1 MCGEVKSFSYLCIL
15 NSACKGMKR
24 ALKYIFRTL
33 LAIVLLIV
41 MLAASLYLPPVQRWA
56 VNRLTAYIEE
66 KTGLEVS
73 IGSVHLSFPLDLKL
87 GQVRV
92 AKPPTDVLNVDG
104 ALVDLDLTRL
114 LTGHVGVEAIE
125 LSDGNIN
132 TTDWIESLQMEGS
145 IGNLKIVADDID
157 LRNKKINITDA
168 SLDGCVLDLKLREAE
183 EDTTES
189 TPVDWQLDVDKVRI
203 RQSKIALQLPNDAM
217 RVNAS
222 IREANLDSGDI
233 SLSNGTYRIGKV
245 SLLADDLSYDIPKAN
260 PVLGFDV
267 NHLAFRDVK
276 LELDKFSYNQNTSGL
291 NAQLHRLAFK
301 EKSGFQLDNL
311 AGNISLD
318 STHLVAKGFDLK
330 TPHSSASGDI
340 NLDWDALSPKKR
352 GQLKADVQASLG
364 HKDVLCLASTYL
376 PKDLVKC
383 YPSQPLNIDLVAN
396 GNVDNLRLQTC
407 NVMMPSVIDVR
418 TIGSVQNLMESK
430 NLGADLKWDITTMDL
445 RCVHRYL
452 GLTDVRFPKMTI
464 HADTKLRDASK
475 LTADA
480 LLQEGR
486 GRAHVIGNID
496 LNSMAYQ
503 GKARINN
510 LQLHDFLPKDSLYS
524 LTANAKFSGK
534 GTDFLSPKTTLRA
547 QADIAHLGYASWNLD
562 NIKADCRLE
571 KGKAM
576 VEMNSQND
584 LLGMQGCIEA
594 AITNRKLQAA
604 AFNVD
609 VSHIDLYA
617 LHLANK
623 PLSASMV
630 MQLDGASDFRQ
641 THNLKAR
648 IEAMELMTA
657 DSVVHPL
664 DLTLDANLTPNLI
677 QAKAHAGD
685 LSLSVSSDQGL
696 DSLLA
701 RIDNFSKELQREVDS
716 LRIRQDTLRT
726 LLPHLKMEL
735 TCGPKNPIGNILRH
749 ATGYSFRDLSFHLL
763 ASPEEGLSGN
773 GYMHSLNTGAILLDS
788 IYWNIKQEPSG
799 VALDARVANGPKN
812 SIVTFMSQ
820 AHAALT
826 ETGANA
832 NLAFYDAQG
841 KKSVDFGLVLDLL
854 SDGFRAHFTPLNPI
868 IAYRRFT
875 LNDDNFVT
883 LTNSGH
889 LDALVDLLADDG
901 TGLKLYTTPNDEA
914 QQDVSLSVNHFNV
927 GELTQVIPFMPDL
940 SGFLHGDF
948 HYMQVD
954 STTTVSAEIVVK
966 QMAYNGVSLGDMGL
980 NGVYFPNA
988 DGSHYVDGIITLD
1001 EQEVLLVNGKYH
1013 EENGKGKMD
1022 GEASFQKMPF
1032 AILNAFMPDGP
1043 FVMSGYAWGD
1053 FMVSGYT
1060 ENPILNGELKT
1071 ESLHI
1076 DADSYNVNLQ
1086 IPDHTIT
1093 VNNSR
1098 IDLNRIEAYAAGKTP
1113 LVLDG
1118 NIDFSNLEK
1127 VMLDLNV
1134 RANDYQLINAQKKH
1148 GSLAYGKVFV
1158 NLGGRLWGTLS
1169 DLKMRGRLDVLGST
1183 DVSCVLTDTPLT
1195 VDDQLADIMTFC
1207 DFNDTIATE
1216 VIDVKRQ
1223 NIDMQMNVNIA
1234 ETAQIH
1240 CFLSDNGNDYI
1251 DLQGGGELT
1260 MTYDLQNDLQ
1270 LWGRYTINKGTMRY
1284 SLMAI
1289 PLNDFQIAQG
1299 SYVEFQGKLTNPR
1312 LSINASER
1320 VRSTVTE
1327 NSVPRNVA
1335 FDVGL
1340 AISRTLEDMGL
1351 EFTLEA
1357 PEDMTV
1363 QNQLTAMTA
1372 EERGR
1377 VAVTMLVTGMYVTD
1391 DAETNGGYNYA
1402 NTLNAY
1408 LQSAINEIAGKALNT
1423 VDVNFGI
1430 ASGTSEAGTNTTDYS
1445 FSFAKR
1451 FWGNRIS
1458 VIVGGKVS
1466 TGRDAVNTGETI
1478 IDNVSI
1484 EYRLD
1489 KTASRYVN
1497 LFYDRNYESLL
1508 EGQVTKMGG
1517 GIVLRK
1523 KADKLSELFI
1533 FRNKKDSPQP
1543 IPRTEEKRQE
1553 NDKMPNE

>member
-1 MCGEVKSFSYLCIL
+1 
-15 NSACKGMKR
+15 MKR
-24 ALKYIFRTL
+24 ALKYILRTL
-33 LAIVLLIV
+33 LALVLLIV
-41 MLAASLYLPPVQRWA
+41 MLVASLYLPPVQRWA

-66 KTGLEVS
+66 QTDLEVS
-73 IGSVHLSFPLDLKL
+73 IGSVHLSPLLDLSL
-87 GQVRV
+87 GQVHI
-92 AKPPTDVLNVDG
+92 AKPPSDLINVEH
-104 ALVDLDLTRL
+104 ALVDLDLSRL
-114 LTGHVGVEAIE
+114 LSMHVGVEAIE
-125 LSDGNIN
+125 LADGDIH
-132 TTDWIESLQMEGS
+132 TTDLIETLALDGRV
-145 IGNLKIVADDID
+145 GKLRIVADDID
-157 LRNKKINITDA
+157 LKKKKVNVTDV
-168 SLDGCVLDLKLREAE
+168 SLDGCALDMTLRESAE

-189 TPVDWQLDVDKVRI
+189 APLDWQIDVHQFIIHNSKLRI
-203 RQSKIALQLPNDAM
+203 KDEPQSFNVAA
-217 RVNAS
+217 A
-222 IREANLDSGDI
+222 IREASLDGGDI
-233 SLSNGTYRIGKV
+233 SLSKGMYRVGKV
-245 SLLADDLSYDIPKAN
+245 SLSADSLSYDIPGTN
-260 PVLGFDV
+260 PVKGLDV
-267 NHLAFRDVK
+267 NHLALRDAE
-276 LELDKFSYNQNTSGL
+276 LELSKLSFNQNTSTF
-291 NAQLHRLAFK
+291 NVQLKRLAFK
-301 EKSGFQLDNL
+301 ERSGFQLDNL

-318 STHLVAKGFDLK
+318 AKHLSARGLDLK
-330 TPHSSASGDI
+330 TPHSSASGNID
-340 NLDWDALSPKKR
+340 LDWNALSPKER
-352 GQLKADVQASLG
+352 GQLKADLQASLG
-364 HKDVLCLASTYL
+364 HKDVLCLAESYL
-376 PKDLVKC
+376 PKDLAKC
-383 YPSQPLNIDLVAN
+383 YPSQPLNINLLAT
-396 GNVDNLRLQTC
+396 GNIDNISLQTC
-407 NVMMPSVIDVR
+407 NVMMPSIVDIR
-418 TIGSVQNLMESK
+418 TTGSVQNLAESSK
-430 NLGADLKWDITTMDL
+430 LGADLKWDITTMDL
-445 RCVHRYL
+445 RCVNRYL
-452 GLTDVRFPKMTI
+452 GLKDVRFPKMTI

-486 GRAHVIGNID
+486 GRAHVVGNID
-496 LNSMAYQ
+496 LGTMAYQ
-503 GKARINN
+503 GNARINN
-510 LQLHDFLPKDSLYS
+510 LQLHDFLPKDSLYM
-524 LTANAKFSGK
+524 LTANAKFSGR
-534 GTDFLSPKTTLRA
+534 GTDMLSPRTTLRA
-547 QADIAHLGYASWNLD
+547 QADIAHLGYASWDLD
-562 NIKADCRLE
+562 NIKADCSLE
-571 KGKAM
+571 KGKAI
-576 VEMNSQND
+576 VEMHSQND
-584 LLGMQGCIEA
+584 LLCMQGCVEA
-594 AITNRKLQAA
+594 SITDRKLKAA
-604 AFNVD
+604 DFNLD
-609 VSHIDLYA
+609 LSHIDLYA
-617 LHLANK
+617 LHLAKK
-623 PLSASMV
+623 PLTASMV
-630 MQLDGASDFRQ
+630 MHLDGASDFLQ

-648 IEAMELMTA
+648 IEAVELTTS
-657 DSVVHPL
+657 DSIIHPL
-664 DLTLDANLTPNLI
+664 DLTVDANLTPELI
-677 QAKAHAGD
+677 NMKAFAGD

-701 RIDNFSKELQREVDS
+701 RVDNFSKELQREVDS

-735 TCGPKNPIGNILRH
+735 TCGQKNPIGNILRH

-763 ASPEEGLSGN
+763 SSPENGLSGN
-773 GYMHSLNTGAILLDS
+773 GHMHSLNTGAILLDS
-788 IYWNIKQEPSG
+788 IYWKIQQEESG

-812 SIVTFMSQ
+812 SMVTFMSQ
-820 AHAALT
+820 VHAALT

-832 NLAFYDAQG
+832 HMAFFDAQG
-841 KKSVDFGLVLDLL
+841 KKSVDFGMGLDLL
-854 SDGFRAHFTPLNPI
+854 ADGFRAHFTPLDPI

-875 LNDDNFVT
+875 LNEDNFVT
-883 LTNSGH
+883 LTRNGH

-901 TGLKLYTTPNDEA
+901 TGLKLYTTPNSDA

-927 GELTQVIPFMPDL
+927 GELTQVIPFMPDI

-948 HYMQVD
+948 HYMQAD
-954 STTTVSAEIVVK
+954 STTTVSAEMLVK
-966 QMAYNGVSLGDMGL
+966 RMAYNGVRIGDIGL

-988 DGSHYVDGIITLD
+988 DGSHYVDGIVTLD
-1001 EQEVLLVNGKYH
+1001 EQEVLLVNGRYH
-1013 EENGKGKMD
+1013 EEKGKGKME

-1043 FVMSGYAWGD
+1043 FALSGYAWGD
-1053 FMVSGYT
+1053 FTVSGYT
-1060 ENPILNGELKT
+1060 DNPILNGELKT

-1118 NIDFSNLEK
+1118 NIDFSDLKK
-1127 VMLDLNV
+1127 VQLDMNV
-1134 RANDYQLINAQKKH
+1134 RANNYQLINAPKRQ

-1158 NLGGRLWGTLS
+1158 DLGGRLWGTLS

-1195 VDDQLADIMTFC
+1195 VDDQLSDIVTFV
-1207 DFNDTIATE
+1207 DFNDTIAAEAIE
-1216 VIDVKRQ
+1216 VTRQ
-1223 NIDMQMNVNIA
+1223 SIDMQMNVNIA

-1240 CFLSDNGNDYI
+1240 CFLSDMGNDYI
-1251 DLQGGGELT
+1251 DLQGGGEMTL
-1260 MTYDLQNDLQ
+1260 TYDLQNDLQ

-1299 SYVEFQGKLTNPR
+1299 SYVEFQGNVMNPR
-1312 LSINASER
+1312 LHINASER

-1340 AISRTLEDMGL
+1340 AISRTLDDMGL

-1357 PEDMTV
+1357 PEDMSV
-1363 QNQLTAMTA
+1363 QNQLSSMTA

-1430 ASGTSEAGTNTTDYS
+1430 QSGTSETGTNTTDYS

-1458 VIVGGKVS
+1458 VIIGGKVS
-1466 TGRDAVNTGETI
+1466 TGRDAVNNGQTI
-1478 IDNVSI
+1478 IDNIAI

-1523 KADKLSELFI
+1523 KADKLGELFI
-1533 FRNKKDSPQP
+1533 FRNKKETLSD
-1543 IPRTEEKRQE
+1543 TEKKKRE
-1553 NDKMPNE
+1553 RDE

>member
-1 MCGEVKSFSYLCIL
+1 
-15 NSACKGMKR
+15 MKR
-24 ALKYIFRTL
+24 VLKYVLRTL
-33 LAIVLLIV
+33 LALVLLVV

-66 KTGLEVS
+66 QTGLEVS
-73 IGSVHLSFPLDLKL
+73 IGSVHLSPLLDLSL
-87 GQVRV
+87 GQVRI
-92 AKPPTDVLNVDG
+92 AKPPTDLINVDH
-104 ALVDLDLTRL
+104 ALVDLDLSRL
-114 LTGHVGVEAIE
+114 LSMHIGVEAIE
-125 LSDGNIN
+125 LSDGSIH
-132 TTDWIESLQMEGS
+132 TTDLIETLAMDGS
-145 IGNLKIVADDID
+145 IGNLRIVADDID
-157 LRNKKINITDA
+157 LKNKKVNVTDVT
-168 SLDGCVLDLKLREAE
+168 LDGCVLDMKLREAAE

-189 TPVDWQLDVDKVRI
+189 TPIDWQIDVEKLNI

-217 RVNAS
+217 RVNAA
-222 IREANLDSGDI
+222 IREASLNTGDI
-233 SLSNGTYRIGKV
+233 NLNKGMYQVGKV
-245 SLLADDLSYDIPKAN
+245 SLSADSLSYDIPGSN
-260 PVLGFDV
+260 PVKGFDV
-267 NHLAFRDVK
+267 NHLAFRDVE
-276 LELDKFSYNQNTSGL
+276 LNLDKLSYNQNTSTL
-291 NAQLHRLAFK
+291 NTQLHRLAFK
-301 EKSGFQLDNL
+301 EKSGFQLENL
-311 AGNISLD
+311 AVNLSLD
-318 STHLVAKGFDLK
+318 SKHLTARGLDLK
-330 TPHSSASGDI
+330 TPNSSAQGNID
-340 NLDWDALSPKKR
+340 LDWNALSPKER
-352 GQLKADVQASLG
+352 GQLKADLQASLG
-364 HKDVLCLASTYL
+364 HKDVLCLAESYL
-376 PKDLVKC
+376 PKDLAKC
-383 YPSQPLNIDLVAN
+383 YPSQPLNINLLAT
-396 GNVDNLRLQTC
+396 GNIDNLSLQTC
-407 NVMMPSVIDVR
+407 NVMMPSIVDIR
-418 TIGSVQNLMESK
+418 TTGSVQNLAESSK
-430 NLGADLKWDITTMDL
+430 LGADLKWDITTMDL
-445 RCVHRYL
+445 RCVNRYL
-452 GLTDVRFPKMTI
+452 GLKDVRFPKMTI

-486 GRAHVIGNID
+486 GRAHVVGNID
-496 LNSMAYQ
+496 LGTMAYQ
-503 GKARINN
+503 GNARINY
-510 LQLHDFLPKDSLYS
+510 LQLHDFLPKDSLYM
-524 LTANAKFSGK
+524 LTANAKFSGR
-534 GTDFLSPKTTLRA
+534 GTDMLSPRTTLRA
-547 QADIAHLGYASWNLD
+547 QADIAHLGYASWDLD
-562 NIKADCRLE
+562 NIKADCSLE
-571 KGKAM
+571 KGKAI
-576 VEMNSQND
+576 VEMHSQND
-584 LLGMQGCIEA
+584 LLCMQGCVEA
-594 AITNRKLQAA
+594 SITDRKLKAA
-604 AFNVD
+604 DFNLD
-609 VSHIDLYA
+609 LSHIDLYA
-617 LHLANK
+617 LHLAKK
-623 PLSASMV
+623 PLTASMV
-630 MQLDGASDFRQ
+630 MHLDGSSDFLQ

-648 IEAMELMTA
+648 IEAVELTTS
-657 DSVVHPL
+657 DSIIHPL
-664 DLTLDANLTPNLI
+664 DLTVDANLTPELI
-677 QAKAHAGD
+677 NMKAFAGD

-701 RIDNFSKELQREVDS
+701 RVDNFSKELQREVDS

-735 TCGPKNPIGNILRH
+735 TCGQKNPIGNILRH

-763 ASPEEGLSGN
+763 SSPENGLSGN
-773 GYMHSLNTGAILLDS
+773 GHMHSLNTGAILLDS
-788 IYWNIKQEPSG
+788 IYWKIQQEESG
-799 VALDARVANGPKN
+799 VALDTRVANGPKN
-812 SIVTFMSQ
+812 SMVTFMSQ
-820 AHAALT
+820 VHAALT

-832 NLAFYDAQG
+832 HLAFFDAQG
-841 KKSVDFGLVLDLL
+841 KKSVDFGMGLDLL
-854 SDGFRAHFTPLNPI
+854 ADGFRAHFTPLDPI

-875 LNDDNFVT
+875 LNEDNFVT
-883 LTNSGH
+883 LTRNGH

-901 TGLKLYTTPNDEA
+901 TGLKLYTTPNSDA

-927 GELTQVIPFMPDL
+927 GELTQVIPFMPDI

-948 HYMQVD
+948 HYMQAD
-954 STTTVSAEIVVK
+954 STTTVSAEMLVK
-966 QMAYNGVSLGDMGL
+966 RMAYNGVRIGDIGL

-988 DGSHYVDGIITLD
+988 DGSHYVDGIVTLD
-1001 EQEVLLVNGKYH
+1001 EQEVLLVNGRYH
-1013 EENGKGKMD
+1013 EEKGKGKME

-1043 FVMSGYAWGD
+1043 FALSGYAWGD
-1053 FMVSGYT
+1053 FTVSGYT
-1060 ENPILNGELKT
+1060 DNPILNGELKT

-1118 NIDFSNLEK
+1118 NIDFSDLRK
-1127 VMLDLNV
+1127 VQLDMNV
-1134 RANDYQLINAQKKH
+1134 RANNYQLINAPKRQ

-1158 NLGGRLWGTLS
+1158 DLGGRLWGTLS

-1195 VDDQLADIMTFC
+1195 VDDQLSDIVTFV
-1207 DFNDTIATE
+1207 DFNDTIAAEAIE
-1216 VIDVKRQ
+1216 VARQ
-1223 NIDMQMNVNIA
+1223 SIDMQMNVNIA

-1240 CFLSDNGNDYI
+1240 CFLSDMGNDYI
-1251 DLQGGGELT
+1251 DLQGGGEMTL
-1260 MTYDLQNDLQ
+1260 TYDLQNDLQ

-1299 SYVEFQGKLTNPR
+1299 SYVEFQGNVMNPR
-1312 LSINASER
+1312 LHINASER

-1340 AISRTLEDMGL
+1340 AISRTLDDMGL

-1357 PEDMTV
+1357 PEDMSV
-1363 QNQLTAMTA
+1363 QNQLSSMTA

-1430 ASGTSEAGTNTTDYS
+1430 QSGTSETGTNTTDYS

-1458 VIVGGKVS
+1458 VIIGGKVS
-1466 TGRDAVNTGETI
+1466 TGRDAVNNGQTI
-1478 IDNVSI
+1478 IDNIAI

-1523 KADKLSELFI
+1523 KADKLGELFI
-1533 FRNKKDSPQP
+1533 FRNKKETPSD
-1543 IPRTEEKRQE
+1543 TEKKKKESDE
-1553 NDKMPNE
+1553 

>member
-1 MCGEVKSFSYLCIL
+1 
-15 NSACKGMKR
+15 MKR
-24 ALKYIFRTL
+24 VLKYVLRTL
-33 LAIVLLIV
+33 LALVLLVV

-56 VNRLTAYIEE
+56 VNRLTAYIEKE
-66 KTGLEVS
+66 TGLEVS
-73 IGSVHLSFPLDLKL
+73 IGSVHLSPLLDLSL
-87 GQVRV
+87 GQVRI
-92 AKPPTDVLNVDG
+92 AKPPTDLINVDH
-104 ALVDLDLTRL
+104 ALVDLDLSRL
-114 LTGHVGVEAIE
+114 LSMHIGVEAIE
-125 LSDGNIN
+125 LSDGSIH
-132 TTDWIESLQMEGS
+132 TTDLIETLAMDGS
-145 IGNLKIVADDID
+145 IGNLRIVADDID
-157 LRNKKINITDA
+157 LKNKKVNVTDVT
-168 SLDGCVLDLKLREAE
+168 LDGCVLDMKLREAAE

-189 TPVDWQLDVDKVRI
+189 TPIDWQIDVEKLNI

-217 RVNAS
+217 RVNAA
-222 IREANLDSGDI
+222 IREASLNTGDI
-233 SLSNGTYRIGKV
+233 NLNKGMYQVGKV
-245 SLLADDLSYDIPKAN
+245 SLSADSLSYDIPGSN
-260 PVLGFDV
+260 PVKGFDV
-267 NHLAFRDVK
+267 NHLAFRDVE
-276 LELDKFSYNQNTSGL
+276 LNLDKLSYNQNTSTL
-291 NAQLHRLAFK
+291 NTQLRRLAFK

-311 AGNISLD
+311 AVNLSLD
-318 STHLVAKGFDLK
+318 SKHLTARGLDLK
-330 TPHSSASGDI
+330 TPNSSAQGNID
-340 NLDWDALSPKKR
+340 LDWNALSPKER
-352 GQLKADVQASLG
+352 GQLKADLQASLG
-364 HKDVLCLASTYL
+364 HKDLLCLAESYL
-376 PKDLVKC
+376 PKDLAKS
-383 YPSQPLNIDLVAN
+383 YPSQPLNINLLAT
-396 GNVDNLRLQTC
+396 GNIDNLSLQTC
-407 NVMMPSVIDVR
+407 NVMMPSIVDIR
-418 TIGSVQNLMESK
+418 TTGSVQNLAESSK
-430 NLGADLKWDITTMDL
+430 LGADLKWDITTMDL
-445 RCVHRYL
+445 RCVNRYL
-452 GLTDVRFPKMTI
+452 GLKDVRFPKMTI

-486 GRAHVIGNID
+486 GRAHVVGNID
-496 LNSMAYQ
+496 LGTMAYQ
-503 GKARINN
+503 GNARINN
-510 LQLHDFLPKDSLYS
+510 LQLHDFLPKDSLYM
-524 LTANAKFSGK
+524 LTANAKFSGR
-534 GTDFLSPKTTLRA
+534 GTDMLSPRTTLRA
-547 QADIAHLGYASWNLD
+547 QADIAHLGYASWDLD
-562 NIKADCRLE
+562 NIKADCSLE
-571 KGKAM
+571 KGKAI
-576 VEMNSQND
+576 VEMHSQND
-584 LLGMQGCIEA
+584 LLCMQGCVEA
-594 AITNRKLQAA
+594 SITDRKLKAA
-604 AFNVD
+604 DFNLD
-609 VSHIDLYA
+609 LSHIDLYA
-617 LHLANK
+617 LHLAKK
-623 PLSASMV
+623 PLTASMV
-630 MQLDGASDFRQ
+630 MHLDGSSDFLQ

-648 IEAMELMTA
+648 IEAVELTTS
-657 DSVVHPL
+657 DSIIHPL
-664 DLTLDANLTPNLI
+664 DLTVDANLTPELI
-677 QAKAHAGD
+677 NMKAFAGD

-701 RIDNFSKELQREVDS
+701 RVDNFSKELQREVDS

-735 TCGPKNPIGNILRH
+735 TCGQKNPIGNILRH

-763 ASPEEGLSGN
+763 SSPENGLSGN
-773 GYMHSLNTGAILLDS
+773 GHMHSLNTGAILLDS
-788 IYWNIKQEPSG
+788 IYWKIQQGESG

-812 SIVTFMSQ
+812 SMVTFMSQ
-820 AHAALT
+820 VHAALT

-832 NLAFYDAQG
+832 HLAFFDAQG
-841 KKSVDFGLVLDLL
+841 KKSVDFGMGLDLL
-854 SDGFRAHFTPLNPI
+854 ADGFRAHFTPLDPI

-875 LNDDNFVT
+875 LNEDNFVT
-883 LTNSGH
+883 LTRNGH

-901 TGLKLYTTPNDEA
+901 TGLKLYTTPNSDA

-927 GELTQVIPFMPDL
+927 GELTQVIPFMPDI

-948 HYMQVD
+948 HYMQAD
-954 STTTVSAEIVVK
+954 STTTVSAEMLVK
-966 QMAYNGVSLGDMGL
+966 RMAYNGVRIGDIGL

-988 DGSHYVDGIITLD
+988 DGSHYVDGIVTLD
-1001 EQEVLLVNGKYH
+1001 EQEVLLVNGRYH
-1013 EENGKGKMD
+1013 EEKGKGKME

-1043 FVMSGYAWGD
+1043 FALSGYAWGD
-1053 FMVSGYT
+1053 FTVSGYT
-1060 ENPILNGELKT
+1060 DNPILNGELKT

-1118 NIDFSNLEK
+1118 NIDFSDLKK
-1127 VMLDLNV
+1127 VQLDMNV
-1134 RANDYQLINAQKKH
+1134 RANNYQLINAPKRQ

-1158 NLGGRLWGTLS
+1158 DLGGRLWGTLS

-1183 DVSCVLTDTPLT
+1183 DVSCVLTDTPLA
-1195 VDDQLADIMTFC
+1195 VDDQLSDIVTFV
-1207 DFNDTIATE
+1207 DFNDTIAAEAIE
-1216 VIDVKRQ
+1216 VARQ
-1223 NIDMQMNVNIA
+1223 SIDMQMNVNIA

-1240 CFLSDNGNDYI
+1240 CFLSDMGNDYI
-1251 DLQGGGELT
+1251 DLQGGGEMTL
-1260 MTYDLQNDLQ
+1260 TYDLQNDMQ

-1299 SYVEFQGKLTNPR
+1299 SYVEFQGNVMNPR
-1312 LSINASER
+1312 LHINASER

-1340 AISRTLEDMGL
+1340 AISRTLDDMGL

-1357 PEDMTV
+1357 PEDMSV
-1363 QNQLTAMTA
+1363 QNQLSSMTA

-1430 ASGTSEAGTNTTDYS
+1430 QSGTSETGTNTTDYS

-1458 VIVGGKVS
+1458 VIIGGKVS
-1466 TGRDAVNTGETI
+1466 TGRDAVNNGQTI
-1478 IDNVSI
+1478 IDNIAI

-1523 KADKLSELFI
+1523 KADKLGELFI
-1533 FRNKKDSPQP
+1533 FRNKKETPSD
-1543 IPRTEEKRQE
+1543 TEKKKRE
-1553 NDKMPNE
+1553 SDE

>member
-1 MCGEVKSFSYLCIL
+1 
-15 NSACKGMKR
+15 MKR
-24 ALKYIFRTL
+24 TLKYTLRTL
-33 LAIVLLIV
+33 LALVLLVV
-41 MLAASLYLPPVQRWA
+41 MLVASLYLPPVQRWA

-66 KTGLEVS
+66 QTGLEVS
-73 IGSVHLSFPLDLKL
+73 IGSVHLSPLLDLSL
-87 GQVRV
+87 GQVHI
-92 AKPPTDVLNVDG
+92 AKPPTDVIDVEH

-114 LTGHVGVEAIE
+114 LTLHIGVEAIE
-125 LSDGNIN
+125 LSDGSIH
-132 TTDWIESLQMEGS
+132 TTDLIETLAMDGS
-145 IGNLKIVADDID
+145 IGNLRIVADDID
-157 LRNKKINITDA
+157 LRKKTVNVKEA
-168 SLDGCVLDLKLREAE
+168 SLDGCVLDMKLREAAE

-189 TPVDWQLDVDKVRI
+189 APLDWQIDVEKLNI

-217 RVNAS
+217 RVNAA
-222 IREANLDSGDI
+222 IRQASLDSGDI
-233 SLSNGTYRIGKV
+233 SLSKGIYRVGKV
-245 SLLADDLSYDIPKAN
+245 SLSADSLSYDIPGSN
-260 PVLGFDV
+260 PVKGLDV
-267 NHLAFRDVK
+267 NHLAFRDAE
-276 LELDKFSYNQNTSGL
+276 LALDKLSYDQNTSAL
-291 NAQLHRLAFK
+291 NVQLKRLAFK

-311 AGNISLD
+311 AVNLSLD
-318 STHLVAKGFDLK
+318 SKHLTARGLDLK
-330 TPHSSASGDI
+330 TPHSSASG
-340 NLDWDALSPKKR
+340 NLDLDWNAFSPKER
-352 GQLKADVQASLG
+352 GQLKADLQASLG
-364 HKDVLCLASTYL
+364 HQDVLCLAEAYM
-376 PKDLVKC
+376 PKDLAKY
-383 YPSQPLNIDLVAN
+383 YPSQPLNIDLFAT
-396 GNVDNLRLQTC
+396 GNIDNLSLQTC

-418 TIGSVQNLMESK
+418 TTGSLQNLTDSA
-430 NLGADLKWDITTMDL
+430 NIGADLKWDITTMDL
-445 RCVHRYL
+445 RCVNRYL
-452 GLTDVRFPKMTI
+452 GLNDVRFPKMTI
-464 HADTKLRDASK
+464 HADTKLREASK

-486 GRAHVIGNID
+486 GRAHVVGNID
-496 LNSMAYQ
+496 LNTMAYQ
-503 GKARINN
+503 GNARINN
-510 LQLHDFLPKDSLYS
+510 LQLHDFLPKDSLYM
-524 LTANAKFSGK
+524 LTANAKFSGR
-534 GTDFLSPKTTLRA
+534 GTDMLSPRTTLRA
-547 QADIAHLGYASWNLD
+547 QADITHLGYASWNLD
-562 NIKADCRLE
+562 NIQADCRLD

-576 VEMNSQND
+576 VEMHSQND
-584 LLGMQGCIEA
+584 LLCMQGCINA
-594 AITNRKLQAA
+594 SITDRKLKAA
-604 AFNVD
+604 DFNLD
-609 VSHIDLYA
+609 LSHIDLYA
-617 LHLANK
+617 LHLAGK

-630 MQLDGASDFRQ
+630 MRVDGASDFMQ

-648 IEAMELMTA
+648 VEAIELTTA
-657 DSVVHPL
+657 DSIIRPL
-664 DLTLDANLTPNLI
+664 DLTLDANLTPEFI
-677 QAKAHAGD
+677 DMKALAGD

-701 RIDNFSKELQREVDS
+701 RVNSFSGELQQQMDS
-716 LRIRQDTLRT
+716 LRIKQDVLRS

-735 TCGPKNPIGNILRH
+735 TCGQKNPIGNILRH
-749 ATGYSFRDLSFHLL
+749 ATGYSFRDLSLNL
-763 ASPEEGLSGN
+763 NASPEEGLNGN
-773 GYMHSLNTGAILLDS
+773 GHMHSLNTGAILLDS
-788 IYWNIKQEPSG
+788 IYWKIRQEDSG

-820 AHAALT
+820 VHAALT

-832 NLAFYDAQG
+832 NMAFYDAQG
-841 KKSVDFGLVLDLL
+841 KKSVDFGLALDLL
-854 SDGFRAHFTPLNPI
+854 ADGFRAHFTPLNPT

-875 LNDDNFVT
+875 LNADNFVT
-883 LTNSGH
+883 LTHDGH

-901 TGLKLYTTPNDEA
+901 TGLKLYTTPNEEA

-948 HYMQVD
+948 HYMQAD
-954 STTTVSAEIVVK
+954 STTTVSAEMLVK
-966 QMAYNGVSLGDMGL
+966 NMAYNGVRLGDIGL

-988 DGSHYVDGIITLD
+988 DGSHYVDGIVTLD
-1001 EQEVLLVNGKYH
+1001 EQEILLVNGKYH
-1013 EENGKGKMD
+1013 EDKGKGKMD
-1022 GEASFQKMPF
+1022 GEASFQRVPF
-1032 AILNAFMPDGP
+1032 AFLNAFMPDGP
-1043 FVMSGYAWGD
+1043 FALSGYAWGD
-1053 FMVSGYT
+1053 FTVSGYT
-1060 ENPILNGELKT
+1060 ENPVLNGELKT

-1093 VNNSR
+1093 VKNSR
-1098 IDLNRIEAYAAGKTP
+1098 INLNRIEAYAAGKTP

-1118 NIDFSNLEK
+1118 NIDFSD
-1127 VMLDLNV
+1127 LDRVQLDVNV
-1134 RANDYQLINAQKKH
+1134 RADDYQLINAPKRQ

-1169 DLKMRGRLDVLGST
+1169 DLKMRGKLDVLGST
-1183 DVSCVLTDTPLT
+1183 DVSCVLSDTPLT
-1195 VDDQLADIMTFC
+1195 VDDQLSDIVTFV
-1207 DFNDTIATE
+1207 DFNDTIPAE
-1216 VIDVKRQ
+1216 VVDVKRQ
-1223 NIDMQMNVNIA
+1223 NIDMQMNINIA

-1240 CFLSDNGNDYI
+1240 CFLSDMGNDYI
-1251 DLQGGGELT
+1251 DLQGGGEMTL
-1260 MTYDLQNDLQ
+1260 TYDMQNDMQ
-1270 LWGRYTINKGTMRY
+1270 LWGRYTIGKGTMRY

-1299 SYVEFQGKLTNPR
+1299 SYVEFQGNVMNPR
-1312 LSINASER
+1312 LNINASER

-1340 AISRTLEDMGL
+1340 AISRTLDDMGL

-1357 PEDMTV
+1357 PEDMSV
-1363 QNQLTAMTA
+1363 QNQLTAMTQ

-1408 LQSAINEIAGKALNT
+1408 LQSAINEIAGKALST

-1430 ASGTSEAGTNTTDYS
+1430 QSGTSEAGTNTTDYS

-1478 IDNVSI
+1478 IDNVAI

-1489 KTASRYVN
+1489 KSASRYVN

-1523 KADKLSELFI
+1523 KADRLGELFI
-1533 FRNKKDSPQP
+1533 FRNRK
-1543 IPRTEEKRQE
+1543 EEPAMKPEEVKVEESESR
-1553 NDKMPNE
+1553 ND

>member
-1 MCGEVKSFSYLCIL
+1 
-15 NSACKGMKR
+15 MKR
-24 ALKYIFRTL
+24 ALKYILRTL

-56 VNRLTAYIEE
+56 VNRLTAYIE
-66 KTGLEVS
+66 KQTGLEVS
-73 IGSVHLSFPLDLKL
+73 IGSVHLSPLLDLSL
-87 GQVRV
+87 GQVRI
-92 AKPPTDVLNVDG
+92 AKPPTDLINVDH
-104 ALVDLDLTRL
+104 ALVDLDLSRL
-114 LTGHVGVEAIE
+114 LSMHVGVEAIE
-125 LSDGNIN
+125 LSDGSIH
-132 TTDWIESLQMEGS
+132 TTDLIETLAMDGS
-145 IGNLKIVADDID
+145 IGNLRIVADDID
-157 LRNKKINITDA
+157 LRNKKVNVTDVT
-168 SLDGCVLDLKLREAE
+168 LDGCVLDMKLREAAE

-189 TPVDWQLDVDKVRI
+189 APIDWQIDVEKLNI
-203 RQSKIALQLPNDAM
+203 RQSKIALQMPNDAM
-217 RVNAS
+217 RVNAA
-222 IREANLDSGDI
+222 IREASLNTGDI
-233 SLSNGTYRIGKV
+233 NLNKGMYQVGKV
-245 SLLADDLSYDIPKAN
+245 SLLADSLSYDIPGSN
-260 PVLGFDV
+260 PVKGFDV
-267 NHLAFRDVK
+267 NHLAFRDVE
-276 LELDKFSYNQNTSGL
+276 LNLDKLSYNQNTSTL
-291 NAQLHRLAFK
+291 NTQLRRLAFK

-311 AGNISLD
+311 AVNLSLD
-318 STHLVAKGFDLK
+318 SKHLTARGLDLK
-330 TPHSSASGDI
+330 TPNSSAQGNID
-340 NLDWDALSPKKR
+340 LDWNALSPKER
-352 GQLKADVQASLG
+352 GQLKADLQASLG
-364 HKDVLCLASTYL
+364 HKDVLCLAESYL
-376 PKDLVKC
+376 PKDLAKC
-383 YPSQPLNIDLVAN
+383 YPSQPLNINLFAT
-396 GNVDNLRLQTC
+396 GNIDNLSLQTC
-407 NVMMPSVIDVR
+407 DVMMPSIVDIR
-418 TIGSVQNLMESK
+418 TTGSVQNLAESSK
-430 NLGADLKWDITTMDL
+430 LGADLKWDITTMDL
-445 RCVHRYL
+445 RCVNRYL

-464 HADTKLRDASK
+464 HADTKLREASK

-486 GRAHVIGNID
+486 GRAHVVGNID
-496 LNSMAYQ
+496 LNTMAYQ
-503 GKARINN
+503 GNARIAN
-510 LQLHDFLPKDSLYS
+510 LQLHDFLPKDSLYM
-524 LTANAKFSGK
+524 LTANAKFSGR
-534 GTDFLSPKTTLRA
+534 GTDMLSPRTTLRA
-547 QADIAHLGYASWNLD
+547 QADIAHLGYASWDLD
-562 NIKADCRLE
+562 NIKADCSLE
-571 KGKAM
+571 RGKAM
-576 VEMNSQND
+576 VEMHSQND
-584 LLGMQGCIEA
+584 LLCMQGCVEA
-594 AITNRKLQAA
+594 SITDRKLKAA
-604 AFNVD
+604 DFNLD
-609 VSHIDLYA
+609 LSHIDLYA
-617 LHLANK
+617 LHLAKK
-623 PLSASMV
+623 PLTASMV
-630 MQLDGASDFRQ
+630 MHLDGSSDFLQ

-648 IEAMELMTA
+648 IEAVELTTS
-657 DSVVHPL
+657 DSIIHPL
-664 DLTLDANLTPNLI
+664 DLTVDANLTPELI
-677 QAKAHAGD
+677 NMKAFAGD

-701 RIDNFSKELQREVDS
+701 RVNNFSKELQREVDS

-735 TCGPKNPIGNILRH
+735 TCGQKNPIGNILRH

-763 ASPEEGLSGN
+763 SSPENGLSGN
-773 GYMHSLNTGAILLDS
+773 GHMHSLNTGAILLDS
-788 IYWNIKQEPSG
+788 IYWKIQQEESG

-812 SIVTFMSQ
+812 SMVTFMSQ
-820 AHAALT
+820 VHAALT

-832 NLAFYDAQG
+832 HLAFFDAQG
-841 KKSVDFGLVLDLL
+841 KKSVDFGMGLDLL
-854 SDGFRAHFTPLNPI
+854 ADGFRAHFTPLDPI

-875 LNDDNFVT
+875 LNEDNFVT
-883 LTNSGH
+883 LTRNGH

-901 TGLKLYTTPNDEA
+901 TGLKLYTTPNSDA

-927 GELTQVIPFMPDL
+927 GELTQVIPFMPDI

-948 HYMQVD
+948 HYMQAD
-954 STTTVSAEIVVK
+954 STTTVSAEMLVK
-966 QMAYNGVSLGDMGL
+966 RMAYNGVRIGDIGL

-988 DGSHYVDGIITLD
+988 DGSHYVDGIVTLD
-1001 EQEVLLVNGKYH
+1001 EQEVLLVNGRYH
-1013 EENGKGKMD
+1013 EEKGKGKME

-1043 FVMSGYAWGD
+1043 FAMSGYAWGD
-1053 FMVSGYT
+1053 FTVSGYT
-1060 ENPILNGELKT
+1060 DNPILNGELKT

-1118 NIDFSNLEK
+1118 NIDFSDLKK
-1127 VMLDLNV
+1127 VQLDMNV
-1134 RANDYQLINAQKKH
+1134 RANNYQLINAPKRQ

-1158 NLGGRLWGTLS
+1158 DLGGRLWGTLS

-1195 VDDQLADIMTFC
+1195 VDDQLSDIVTFV

-1216 VIDVKRQ
+1216 AIEVARQ
-1223 NIDMQMNVNIA
+1223 SIDMQMNVNIA

-1240 CFLSDNGNDYI
+1240 CFLSDMGNDYI
-1251 DLQGGGELT
+1251 DLQGGGEMTL
-1260 MTYDLQNDLQ
+1260 TYDLQNDMQ

-1299 SYVEFQGKLTNPR
+1299 SYVEFQGNMMNPR
-1312 LSINASER
+1312 LHINASER

-1340 AISRTLEDMGL
+1340 AISRTLDDMGL

-1357 PEDMTV
+1357 PEDMSV
-1363 QNQLTAMTA
+1363 QNQLSSMTA

-1430 ASGTSEAGTNTTDYS
+1430 QSGTSETGTNTTDYS

-1458 VIVGGKVS
+1458 VIIGGKVS
-1466 TGRDAVNTGETI
+1466 TGRDAVNNGQTI
-1478 IDNVSI
+1478 IDNIAI

-1523 KADKLSELFI
+1523 KADKLGELFI
-1533 FRNKKDSPQP
+1533 FRNKKETPSD
-1543 IPRTEEKRQE
+1543 TEKKKRE
-1553 NDKMPNE
+1553 SDE

>member
-1 MCGEVKSFSYLCIL
+1 
-15 NSACKGMKR
+15 MKR
-24 ALKYIFRTL
+24 ALKYILRTL
-33 LAIVLLIV
+33 LALVLLIV
-41 MLAASLYLPPVQRWA
+41 MLVASLYLPPVQRWA

-66 KTGLEVS
+66 QTGLEVS
-73 IGSVHLSFPLDLKL
+73 IGSVHLSPLLDLSL
-87 GQVRV
+87 GQVRI
-92 AKPPTDVLNVDG
+92 AKPPADLINVDH
-104 ALVDLDLTRL
+104 ALVDLDLSRL
-114 LTGHVGVEAIE
+114 LSMHIGVEAIE
-125 LSDGNIN
+125 LSDGSIH
-132 TTDWIESLQMEGS
+132 TTDLIETLAMDGS
-145 IGNLKIVADDID
+145 IGNLRIVADDID
-157 LRNKKINITDA
+157 LKNKKVNVTDVT
-168 SLDGCVLDLKLREAE
+168 LDGCVLDMKLREAAE

-189 TPVDWQLDVDKVRI
+189 TPIDWQIDVEKLNI

-217 RVNAS
+217 RVNAA
-222 IREANLDSGDI
+222 IREASLNTGDI
-233 SLSNGTYRIGKV
+233 NLNKGMYQVGKV
-245 SLLADDLSYDIPKAN
+245 SLSADSLSYDIPGSN
-260 PVLGFDV
+260 PVKGFDV
-267 NHLAFRDVK
+267 NHLAFRDV
-276 LELDKFSYNQNTSGL
+276 ELNLDRLSYNQNTSTL
-291 NAQLHRLAFK
+291 NTQLRRLAFK

-311 AGNISLD
+311 AVNLSLD
-318 STHLVAKGFDLK
+318 SKHLTARGLDLK
-330 TPHSSASGDI
+330 TPNSSAQGNID
-340 NLDWDALSPKKR
+340 LDWNALSPKER
-352 GQLKADVQASLG
+352 GQLKADLQASLG
-364 HKDVLCLASTYL
+364 HKDVLCLAESYL
-376 PKDLVKC
+376 PKDLAKC
-383 YPSQPLNIDLVAN
+383 YPSQPLNINLLAT
-396 GNVDNLRLQTC
+396 GNIDNLSLQTC
-407 NVMMPSVIDVR
+407 NVMMPSIVDIR
-418 TIGSVQNLMESK
+418 TTGSVQNLAESSK
-430 NLGADLKWDITTMDL
+430 LGADLKWDITTMDL
-445 RCVHRYL
+445 RCVNRYL
-452 GLTDVRFPKMTI
+452 GLKDVRFPKMTI

-486 GRAHVIGNID
+486 GRAHVVGNID
-496 LNSMAYQ
+496 LGTMAYQ
-503 GKARINN
+503 GNARINN
-510 LQLHDFLPKDSLYS
+510 LQLHDFLPKDSLYM
-524 LTANAKFSGK
+524 LTANAKFSGR
-534 GTDFLSPKTTLRA
+534 GTDMLSPRTTLRA
-547 QADIAHLGYASWNLD
+547 QADIAHLGYASWDLD
-562 NIKADCRLE
+562 NIKADCSLE
-571 KGKAM
+571 KGKAI
-576 VEMNSQND
+576 VEMHSQND
-584 LLGMQGCIEA
+584 LLCMQGCVEA
-594 AITNRKLQAA
+594 AITDRKLKAA
-604 AFNVD
+604 DFNLD
-609 VSHIDLYA
+609 LSHIDLYA
-617 LHLANK
+617 LHLAKK
-623 PLSASMV
+623 PLTASMV
-630 MQLDGASDFRQ
+630 MHLDGSSDFLQ

-648 IEAMELMTA
+648 IEAVELTTS
-657 DSVVHPL
+657 DSIIHPL
-664 DLTLDANLTPNLI
+664 DLTVDANLTPELI
-677 QAKAHAGD
+677 NMKAFAGD

-701 RIDNFSKELQREVDS
+701 RVDNFSKELQREVDS

-735 TCGPKNPIGNILRH
+735 TCGQKNPIGNILRH

-763 ASPEEGLSGN
+763 SSPENGLSGN
-773 GYMHSLNTGAILLDS
+773 GHMHSLNTGAILLDS
-788 IYWNIKQEPSG
+788 IYWKIQQGESG

-812 SIVTFMSQ
+812 SMVTFMSQ
-820 AHAALT
+820 VHAALT

-832 NLAFYDAQG
+832 HMAFFDAQG
-841 KKSVDFGLVLDLL
+841 KKSVDFGMGLDLL
-854 SDGFRAHFTPLNPI
+854 ADGFRAHFTPLDPI

-875 LNDDNFVT
+875 LNEDNFVT
-883 LTNSGH
+883 LTRNGH

-901 TGLKLYTTPNDEA
+901 TGLKLYTTPNSDA

-927 GELTQVIPFMPDL
+927 GELTQVIPFMPDI

-948 HYMQVD
+948 HYMQAD
-954 STTTVSAEIVVK
+954 STTTVSAEMLVK
-966 QMAYNGVSLGDMGL
+966 RMAYNGVRIGDIGL

-988 DGSHYVDGIITLD
+988 DGSHYVDGIVTLD
-1001 EQEVLLVNGKYH
+1001 EQEVLLVNGRYH
-1013 EENGKGKMD
+1013 EEKGKGKME

-1043 FVMSGYAWGD
+1043 FALSGYAWGD
-1053 FMVSGYT
+1053 FTVSGYT
-1060 ENPILNGELKT
+1060 DNPILNGELKT

-1118 NIDFSNLEK
+1118 NIDFSDLKK
-1127 VMLDLNV
+1127 VQLDMNV
-1134 RANDYQLINAQKKH
+1134 RANNYQLINAPKRQ

-1158 NLGGRLWGTLS
+1158 DLGGRLWGTLS

-1195 VDDQLADIMTFC
+1195 VDDQLSDIVTFV
-1207 DFNDTIATE
+1207 DFNDTIAAEAIE
-1216 VIDVKRQ
+1216 VTRQ
-1223 NIDMQMNVNIA
+1223 SIDMQMNVNIA

-1240 CFLSDNGNDYI
+1240 CFLSDMGNDYI
-1251 DLQGGGELT
+1251 DLQGGGEMTL
-1260 MTYDLQNDLQ
+1260 TYDLQNDMQ

-1299 SYVEFQGKLTNPR
+1299 SYVEFQGNVMNPR
-1312 LSINASER
+1312 LHINASER

-1340 AISRTLEDMGL
+1340 AISRTLDDMGL

-1357 PEDMTV
+1357 PEDMSV
-1363 QNQLTAMTA
+1363 QNQLSSMTA

-1430 ASGTSEAGTNTTDYS
+1430 QSGTSETGTNTTDYS

-1458 VIVGGKVS
+1458 VIIGGKVS
-1466 TGRDAVNTGETI
+1466 TGRDAVNNGQTI
-1478 IDNVSI
+1478 IDNIAI

-1523 KADKLSELFI
+1523 KADKLGELFI
-1533 FRNKKDSPQP
+1533 FRNKKEETPSD
-1543 IPRTEEKRQE
+1543 TEKKKKESDE
-1553 NDKMPNE
+1553 

>member
-1 MCGEVKSFSYLCIL
+1 
-15 NSACKGMKR
+15 MKR
-24 ALKYIFRTL
+24 TLKYTLRTL
-33 LAIVLLIV
+33 LALVLLVV
-41 MLAASLYLPPVQRWA
+41 MLVASLYLPPVQRWA

-66 KTGLEVS
+66 QTGLEVS
-73 IGSVHLSFPLDLKL
+73 IGSVHLSPLLDLSL
-87 GQVRV
+87 GQVHI
-92 AKPPTDVLNVDG
+92 AKPPTDVIDVEH

-114 LTGHVGVEAIE
+114 LTLHIGVEAIE
-125 LSDGNIN
+125 LSDGSIH
-132 TTDWIESLQMEGS
+132 TTDLIETLAMDGS
-145 IGNLKIVADDID
+145 IGNLRIVADDID
-157 LRNKKINITDA
+157 LRKKTVNVKEA
-168 SLDGCVLDLKLREAE
+168 SLDGCVLDMKLREAAE

-189 TPVDWQLDVDKVRI
+189 APLDWQIDVEKLNI

-217 RVNAS
+217 RVNAA
-222 IREANLDSGDI
+222 IRQASLDSGDI
-233 SLSNGTYRIGKV
+233 SLSKGIYRVGKV
-245 SLLADDLSYDIPKAN
+245 SLSADSLSYDIPGSN
-260 PVLGFDV
+260 PVKGLDV
-267 NHLAFRDVK
+267 NHLAFRDAE
-276 LELDKFSYNQNTSGL
+276 LALDKLSYDQNTSAL
-291 NAQLHRLAFK
+291 NVQLKRLAFK

-311 AGNISLD
+311 AVNLSLD
-318 STHLVAKGFDLK
+318 SKHLTARGLDLK
-330 TPHSSASGDI
+330 TPHSSASG
-340 NLDWDALSPKKR
+340 NLDLDWNAFSPKER
-352 GQLKADVQASLG
+352 GQLKADLQASLG
-364 HKDVLCLASTYL
+364 HQDVLCLAEAYM
-376 PKDLVKC
+376 PKDLAKC
-383 YPSQPLNIDLVAN
+383 YPSQPLNIDLFAT
-396 GNVDNLRLQTC
+396 GNIDNLSLQTC

-418 TIGSVQNLMESK
+418 TTGSLQNLTDSA
-430 NLGADLKWDITTMDL
+430 NIGADLKWDITTMDL
-445 RCVHRYL
+445 RCVNRYL
-452 GLTDVRFPKMTI
+452 GLNDVRFPKMTI
-464 HADTKLRDASK
+464 HADTKLREASK

-486 GRAHVIGNID
+486 GRAHVVGNID
-496 LNSMAYQ
+496 LNTMAYQ
-503 GKARINN
+503 GNARINN
-510 LQLHDFLPKDSLYS
+510 LQLHDFLPKDSLYM
-524 LTANAKFSGK
+524 LTANAKFSGR
-534 GTDFLSPKTTLRA
+534 GTDMLSPRTTLRA
-547 QADIAHLGYASWNLD
+547 QADITHLGYASWNLD
-562 NIKADCRLE
+562 NIQADCRLD

-576 VEMNSQND
+576 VEMHSQND
-584 LLGMQGCIEA
+584 LLCMQGCINA
-594 AITNRKLQAA
+594 SITDRKLKAA
-604 AFNVD
+604 DFNMD
-609 VSHIDLYA
+609 LSHIDLYA
-617 LHLANK
+617 LHLAGK

-630 MQLDGASDFRQ
+630 MRVDGASDFMQ

-648 IEAMELMTA
+648 VEAIELTTA
-657 DSVVHPL
+657 DSIIRPL
-664 DLTLDANLTPNLI
+664 DLTLDANLTPEFI
-677 QAKAHAGD
+677 DMKALAGD

-701 RIDNFSKELQREVDS
+701 RINSFSGELQQQMDS
-716 LRIRQDTLRT
+716 LRIKQDVLRS

-735 TCGPKNPIGNILRH
+735 TCGQKNPIGNILRH
-749 ATGYSFRDLSFHLL
+749 ATGYSFRDLSLNL
-763 ASPEEGLSGN
+763 NASPEEGLNGN
-773 GYMHSLNTGAILLDS
+773 GHMHSLNTGAILLDS
-788 IYWNIKQEPSG
+788 IYWKIRQEDSG

-820 AHAALT
+820 VHAALT

-832 NLAFYDAQG
+832 NMAFYDAQG
-841 KKSVDFGLVLDLL
+841 KKSVDFGLALDLL
-854 SDGFRAHFTPLNPI
+854 ADGFRAHFTPLNPT

-875 LNDDNFVT
+875 LNADNFVT
-883 LTNSGH
+883 LTHDGH

-901 TGLKLYTTPNDEA
+901 TGLKLYTTPNEEA

-948 HYMQVD
+948 HYMQAD
-954 STTTVSAEIVVK
+954 STTTVSAEMLVK
-966 QMAYNGVSLGDMGL
+966 NMAYNGVRLGDIGL

-988 DGSHYVDGIITLD
+988 DGSHYVDGIVTLD
-1001 EQEVLLVNGKYH
+1001 EQEILLVNGKYH
-1013 EENGKGKMD
+1013 EDKGKGKMD
-1022 GEASFQKMPF
+1022 GEASFQRVPF
-1032 AILNAFMPDGP
+1032 AFLNAFMPDGP
-1043 FVMSGYAWGD
+1043 FALSGYAWGD
-1053 FMVSGYT
+1053 FTVSGYT
-1060 ENPILNGELKT
+1060 ENPVLNGELKT

-1093 VNNSR
+1093 VKNSR
-1098 IDLNRIEAYAAGKTP
+1098 INLNRIEAYAAGKTP

-1118 NIDFSNLEK
+1118 NIDFSD
-1127 VMLDLNV
+1127 LDRVQLDVNV
-1134 RANDYQLINAQKKH
+1134 RADDYQLINAPKRQ

-1169 DLKMRGRLDVLGST
+1169 DLKMRGKLDVLGST
-1183 DVSCVLTDTPLT
+1183 DVSCVLSDTPLT
-1195 VDDQLADIMTFC
+1195 VDDQLSDIVTFV
-1207 DFNDTIATE
+1207 DFNDTIPAE
-1216 VIDVKRQ
+1216 VVDVKRQ
-1223 NIDMQMNVNIA
+1223 NIDMQMNINIA

-1240 CFLSDNGNDYI
+1240 CFLSDMGNDYI
-1251 DLQGGGELT
+1251 DLQGGGEMTL
-1260 MTYDLQNDLQ
+1260 TYDMQNDMQ
-1270 LWGRYTINKGTMRY
+1270 LWGRYTIGKGTMRY

-1299 SYVEFQGKLTNPR
+1299 SYVEFQGNVMNPR
-1312 LSINASER
+1312 LNINASER

-1340 AISRTLEDMGL
+1340 AISRTLDDMGL

-1357 PEDMTV
+1357 PEDMSV
-1363 QNQLTAMTA
+1363 QNQLTAMTQ

-1408 LQSAINEIAGKALNT
+1408 LQSAINEIAGKALST

-1430 ASGTSEAGTNTTDYS
+1430 QSGTSEAGTNTTDYS

-1478 IDNVSI
+1478 IDNVAI

-1489 KTASRYVN
+1489 KSASRYVN

-1523 KADKLSELFI
+1523 KADRLGELFI
-1533 FRNKKDSPQP
+1533 FRNRK
-1543 IPRTEEKRQE
+1543 EEPAMKPEEVKVEESESR
-1553 NDKMPNE
+1553 ND

>member
-1 MCGEVKSFSYLCIL
+1 
-15 NSACKGMKR
+15 MKR
-24 ALKYIFRTL
+24 ALKYIFGTL
-33 LAIVLLIV
+33 LALVLLVV

-56 VNRLTAYIEE
+56 VNRLTAYIEKE
-66 KTGLEVS
+66 TGLEVS
-73 IGSVHLSFPLDLKL
+73 IGSVHLSPLLDLSL

-92 AKPPTDVLNVDG
+92 AKPPTDLINVEH

-114 LTGHVGVEAIE
+114 LTLHVGVEAIE
-125 LSDGNIN
+125 LSDGSIH
-132 TTDWIESLQMEGS
+132 TTDLIETLAMDGS
-145 IGNLKIVADDID
+145 IGNLRIVADDID
-157 LRNKKINITDA
+157 LRKKTVNVKEA
-168 SLDGCVLDLKLREAE
+168 SLDGCVLDMKLREAAE
-183 EDTTES
+183 KDTTES
-189 TPVDWQLDVDKVRI
+189 APFDWQIDVEKLNI

-217 RVNAS
+217 RVNAA
-222 IREANLDSGDI
+222 IRQASLDSGDI
-233 SLSNGTYRIGKV
+233 SLSKGIYRVGKV
-245 SLLADDLSYDIPKAN
+245 SLSADSLSYDIPGSN
-260 PVLGFDV
+260 PVKGLDV
-267 NHLAFRDVK
+267 NHLAFRDAE
-276 LELDKFSYNQNTSGL
+276 LALDKLSYDQNTSAL
-291 NAQLHRLAFK
+291 NAQLKRLAFK

-311 AGNISLD
+311 AVNLSLD
-318 STHLVAKGFDLK
+318 SKHLTARGLDLK
-330 TPHSSASGDI
+330 TPHSSANG
-340 NLDWDALSPKKR
+340 NLDLDWNAFSPKER
-352 GQLKADVQASLG
+352 GQLKADLQASLG
-364 HKDVLCLASTYL
+364 HQDVLCLAEAYM
-376 PKDLVKC
+376 PKDLAKC
-383 YPSQPLNIDLVAN
+383 YPSQPLNIDLFAT
-396 GNVDNLRLQTC
+396 GNIDDLSLQTC

-418 TIGSVQNLMESK
+418 TTGSLQNLTDSA
-430 NLGADLKWDITTMDL
+430 NIGADLKWDITTMDL
-445 RCVHRYL
+445 RCVNRYL
-452 GLTDVRFPKMTI
+452 GLNDVRFPKMTI
-464 HADTKLRDASK
+464 HADTKLREASK

-486 GRAHVIGNID
+486 GRAHVVGNID
-496 LNSMAYQ
+496 LNTMAYQ
-503 GKARINN
+503 GNARINN
-510 LQLHDFLPKDSLYS
+510 LQLHDFLPKDSLYM
-524 LTANAKFSGK
+524 LTANAKFSGR
-534 GTDFLSPKTTLRA
+534 GTDMLSPRTTLRA
-547 QADIAHLGYASWNLD
+547 QADITHLGYASWDLD
-562 NIKADCRLE
+562 NIQADCRLDR
-571 KGKAM
+571 GKAM
-576 VEMNSQND
+576 VEMHSQND
-584 LLGMQGCIEA
+584 LLCMQGCINA
-594 AITNRKLQAA
+594 SITDRKLKAA
-604 AFNVD
+604 DFNMD
-609 VSHIDLYA
+609 LSHIDLYA
-617 LHLANK
+617 LHLAKK

-630 MQLDGASDFRQ
+630 MRVDGASDFMQ

-648 IEAMELMTA
+648 VEAIELTTA
-657 DSVVHPL
+657 DSIIHPL
-664 DLTLDANLTPNLI
+664 DLTLDANLTPELI
-677 QAKAHAGD
+677 DMKALAGD

-701 RIDNFSKELQREVDS
+701 RVNSFSGELQQQMDS
-716 LRIRQDTLRT
+716 LRIKQDVLRS

-735 TCGPKNPIGNILRH
+735 TCGQKNPIGNIFRH
-749 ATGYSFRDLSFHLL
+749 ATGYSFRDLSLNL
-763 ASPEEGLSGN
+763 NASPEEGLNGN
-773 GYMHSLNTGAILLDS
+773 GHMHSLNTGAILLDS
-788 IYWNIKQEPSG
+788 IYWKIKQEESG

-820 AHAALT
+820 VHAALT

-832 NLAFYDAQG
+832 NMAFYDAQG
-841 KKSVDFGLVLDLL
+841 KKSVDFGLALDLL
-854 SDGFRAHFTPLNPI
+854 ADGFRAHFTPLNPT

-875 LNDDNFVT
+875 LNADNFVT
-883 LTNSGH
+883 LTHDGH

-901 TGLKLYTTPNDEA
+901 TGLKLYTTPNEEA

-948 HYMQVD
+948 HYMQAD
-954 STTTVSAEIVVK
+954 STTTVSAEMLVK
-966 QMAYNGVSLGDMGL
+966 NMAYNGVRLGDIGL

-988 DGSHYVDGIITLD
+988 DGSHYVDGIVTLD
-1001 EQEVLLVNGKYH
+1001 EQEILLVNGKYH
-1013 EENGKGKMD
+1013 EEKGKGKMD
-1022 GEASFQKMPF
+1022 GEASFQRVPF
-1032 AILNAFMPDGP
+1032 AFLNAFMPDGP
-1043 FVMSGYAWGD
+1043 FALSGYAWGD
-1053 FMVSGYT
+1053 FTVSGYT
-1060 ENPILNGELKT
+1060 ENPVLNGELKT

-1093 VNNSR
+1093 VKNSR

-1118 NIDFSNLEK
+1118 NIDFSD
-1127 VMLDLNV
+1127 LDRVQLDMNV
-1134 RANDYQLINAQKKH
+1134 RADNYQLINAPKRQ

-1169 DLKMRGRLDVLGST
+1169 DLKMRGKLDVLGST
-1183 DVSCVLTDTPLT
+1183 DVSCVLSDTPLT
-1195 VDDQLADIMTFC
+1195 VDDQLADIVTFV
-1207 DFNDTIATE
+1207 DFNDTIPAE
-1216 VIDVKRQ
+1216 VVDVKRQ
-1223 NIDMQMNVNIA
+1223 SIDMQMNINIA

-1240 CFLSDNGNDYI
+1240 CFLSDMGNDYI
-1251 DLQGGGELT
+1251 DLQGGGEMTL
-1260 MTYDLQNDLQ
+1260 TYDMQNDMQ
-1270 LWGRYTINKGTMRY
+1270 LWGRYTIGKGTMRY

-1299 SYVEFQGKLTNPR
+1299 SYVEFQGNVMNPR
-1312 LSINASER
+1312 LNINASER

-1340 AISRTLEDMGL
+1340 AISRTLDDMGL

-1357 PEDMTV
+1357 PEDMSV
-1363 QNQLTAMTA
+1363 QNQLTAMTQ

-1408 LQSAINEIAGKALNT
+1408 LQSAINEIAGKALST

-1430 ASGTSEAGTNTTDYS
+1430 QSGTSEAGTNTTDYS

-1478 IDNVSI
+1478 IDNVAI

-1489 KTASRYVN
+1489 KSASRYVN

-1523 KADKLSELFI
+1523 KADRLGELFI
-1533 FRNKKDSPQP
+1533 FRK
-1543 IPRTEEKRQE
+1543 EKE
-1553 NDKMPNE
+1553 KVKNDE

>member
-1 MCGEVKSFSYLCIL
+1 
-15 NSACKGMKR
+15 MKR
-24 ALKYIFRTL
+24 ALKYTLRTL
-33 LAIVLLIV
+33 LALVLLVV
-41 MLAASLYLPPVQRWA
+41 MLVASLYLPPVQRWA

-66 KTGLEVS
+66 QTGLEVS
-73 IGSVHLSFPLDLKL
+73 IGSVHLSPLLDLSL

-92 AKPPTDVLNVDG
+92 AKPPTDVIDVEH

-114 LTGHVGVEAIE
+114 LTLHVGVEAIE
-125 LSDGNIN
+125 LSDGSIH
-132 TTDWIESLQMEGS
+132 TTDLIETLAMDGS
-145 IGNLKIVADDID
+145 IGNLRIVADDID
-157 LRNKKINITDA
+157 LRKKTVNVKEA
-168 SLDGCVLDLKLREAE
+168 SLDGCVLDMKLREAAE

-189 TPVDWQLDVDKVRI
+189 APLDWQIDVEKLNI

-217 RVNAS
+217 RVNAA
-222 IREANLDSGDI
+222 IRQASLDAGDI
-233 SLSNGTYRIGKV
+233 SLSKGIYRVGKV
-245 SLLADDLSYDIPKAN
+245 SLSADSLSYDIPGSN
-260 PVLGFDV
+260 PVKGLDV
-267 NHLAFRDVK
+267 NHLAFRDAE
-276 LELDKFSYNQNTSGL
+276 LALDKLSYDQNTSAL
-291 NAQLHRLAFK
+291 NAQLKRLAFK

-311 AGNISLD
+311 AVNLSLD
-318 STHLVAKGFDLK
+318 SKHLTARGLDLK
-330 TPHSSASGDI
+330 TPHSSASG
-340 NLDWDALSPKKR
+340 NLDLDWNAFSPKER
-352 GQLKADVQASLG
+352 GQLKADLQASLG
-364 HKDVLCLASTYL
+364 HQDVLCLAEAYM
-376 PKDLVKC
+376 PKDLAKY
-383 YPSQPLNIDLVAN
+383 YPSQPLNIDLFAT
-396 GNVDNLRLQTC
+396 GNIDDLSLQTC

-418 TIGSVQNLMESK
+418 TTGSLQNLTDSA
-430 NLGADLKWDITTMDL
+430 NIGADLKWDITTMDL
-445 RCVHRYL
+445 RCVNRYL
-452 GLTDVRFPKMTI
+452 GLNDVRFPKMTI
-464 HADTKLRDASK
+464 HVDTKLREASK

-486 GRAHVIGNID
+486 GRAHVVGNID
-496 LNSMAYQ
+496 LNTMAYQ
-503 GKARINN
+503 GNARINN
-510 LQLHDFLPKDSLYS
+510 LQLHDFLPKDSLYM
-524 LTANAKFSGK
+524 LTANAKFSGR
-534 GTDFLSPKTTLRA
+534 GTDMLSPRTTLRA
-547 QADIAHLGYASWNLD
+547 QADITHLGYASWDLD
-562 NIKADCRLE
+562 NIQADCRLD

-576 VEMNSQND
+576 VEMHSQND
-584 LLGMQGCIEA
+584 LLCMQGCINA
-594 AITNRKLQAA
+594 SITDRKLKAA
-604 AFNVD
+604 DFNMD
-609 VSHIDLYA
+609 LSHIDLYA
-617 LHLANK
+617 LHLAGK

-630 MQLDGASDFRQ
+630 MRVDGASDFMQ

-648 IEAMELMTA
+648 VEAIELTTA
-657 DSVVHPL
+657 DSIIRPL
-664 DLTLDANLTPNLI
+664 DLTLDANLTPEFI
-677 QAKAHAGD
+677 DMKALAGD

-701 RIDNFSKELQREVDS
+701 RVNSFSGELQQQMDS
-716 LRIRQDTLRT
+716 LRIKQDVLRS

-735 TCGPKNPIGNILRH
+735 TCGQKNPIGNILRH
-749 ATGYSFRDLSFHLL
+749 ATGYSFRDLSLHLN
-763 ASPEEGLSGN
+763 ASPEEGLNGN
-773 GYMHSLNTGAILLDS
+773 GHMHSLNTGAILLDS
-788 IYWNIKQEPSG
+788 IYWKIRQEDSG
-799 VALDARVANGPKN
+799 VALDARVANGPRN

-820 AHAALT
+820 VHTALT

-832 NLAFYDAQG
+832 NMAFYDAQG
-841 KKSVDFGLVLDLL
+841 KKSVDFGLALDLL
-854 SDGFRAHFTPLNPI
+854 ADGFRAHFTPLNPT

-875 LNDDNFVT
+875 LNADNFVT
-883 LTNSGH
+883 LTHDGH

-901 TGLKLYTTPNDEA
+901 TGLKLYTTPNEEA

-948 HYMQVD
+948 HYMQSD
-954 STTTVSAEIVVK
+954 STTTVSAEMLVK
-966 QMAYNGVSLGDMGL
+966 NMAYNGVRLGDIGL

-988 DGSHYVDGIITLD
+988 DGSHYVDGIVTLD
-1001 EQEVLLVNGKYH
+1001 EQEILLVNGKYH
-1013 EENGKGKMD
+1013 EDKGKGKMD
-1022 GEASFQKMPF
+1022 GDASFQRVPF
-1032 AILNAFMPDGP
+1032 AFLNAFMPDGP
-1043 FVMSGYAWGD
+1043 FALSGYAWGD
-1053 FMVSGYT
+1053 FTVSGYT
-1060 ENPILNGELKT
+1060 ENPVLNGELKT

-1076 DADSYNVNLQ
+1076 NADSYNVNLQ

-1093 VNNSR
+1093 VKNSR
-1098 IDLNRIEAYAAGKTP
+1098 IDLNRIEAYAAGNTP

-1118 NIDFSNLEK
+1118 NIDFSD
-1127 VMLDLNV
+1127 LDRVQLDMNV
-1134 RANDYQLINAQKKH
+1134 RADDYQLINAPKRQ

-1169 DLKMRGRLDVLGST
+1169 DLKMRGKLDVLGST
-1183 DVSCVLTDTPLT
+1183 DVSCVLSDTPLT
-1195 VDDQLADIMTFC
+1195 VDDQLSDIVTFV
-1207 DFNDTIATE
+1207 DFNDTIPAE
-1216 VIDVKRQ
+1216 VVDVKRQ
-1223 NIDMQMNVNIA
+1223 SIDMQMNINIA

-1240 CFLSDNGNDYI
+1240 CFLSDMGNDYI
-1251 DLQGGGELT
+1251 DLQGGGEMTL
-1260 MTYDLQNDLQ
+1260 TYDMQNDMQ
-1270 LWGRYTINKGTMRY
+1270 LWGRYTIGKGTMRY

-1299 SYVEFQGKLTNPR
+1299 SYVEFQGNVMNPR
-1312 LSINASER
+1312 LNINASER

-1340 AISRTLEDMGL
+1340 AISRTLDDMGL

-1357 PEDMTV
+1357 PEDMSV
-1363 QNQLTAMTA
+1363 QNQLTAMTQ

-1408 LQSAINEIAGKALNT
+1408 LQSAINEIAGKALST

-1430 ASGTSEAGTNTTDYS
+1430 QSGTSEAGTNTTDYS

-1478 IDNVSI
+1478 IDNVAI

-1489 KTASRYVN
+1489 KSASRYVN

-1523 KADKLSELFI
+1523 KADRLGELFI
-1533 FRNKKDSPQP
+1533 FRNRK
-1543 IPRTEEKRQE
+1543 EEPAMKPEEVKVEESESR
-1553 NDKMPNE
+1553 ND